1 MAGIVAIFHCFCK
14 AIYYKGLAAE
24 VNNSLYLSQ
33 PGLSITLTPS
43 FTEGWID
50 VMPKNCRIINKIH
63 VVLLLLALSV
73 RVFADPADFP
83 IPANIRPAVDFW
95 KKVYTEVDT
104 DHGYLHDS
112 ADLTIIYETLPRDS
126 KLIDQHRKQIVSDL
140 KVLATG
146 KREGLS
152 NSQQR
157 ILALW
162 GGKGSNAR
170 FEEAAGIVRWQ
181 LGQSDR
187 YREGLVRSGA
197 YRKHIEAVLRE
208 KGMPIEL
215 AALPHVE
222 SSFHPGAFSS
232 AAASGMWQFMR
243 ETAQRF
249 MQVDTVVDERLDPY
263 KATYA
268 ATELLKSDHRAL
280 GSWPL
285 ALTAYNHGAN
295 GIARAVRD
303 TGSNDIGRIISE
315 YKGPRFG
322 FASRNFYPTFLAALE
337 VEREASQHYGA
348 LQLDPAPE
356 FVEYQL
362 PAFVDAG
369 VLSARLG
376 VSAADLKRDN
386 PALLPQIWNGNK
398 RIPKGYTLKI
408 NRAAFNGDL
417 VASVSGLPSGELY
430 NSQIADLSYTVRSG
444 DSLSVIASRYKTSI
458 SELVAINQLRDRN
471 SIRVGQKLIL
481 PQQDGSVPTLTVAAS
496 ETRTPAVATPV
507 AQAVPASGQYE
518 VRRGDTL
525 STIATRYKMAPA
537 TLMALNNLRNENLI
551 HPGQM
556 LRLAASDATAQAV
569 AVQQADARAVAV
581 DAATVAREAVAQAEN
596 TLAADVGDYGV
607 AADNTIEILADETMG
622 HYATWLGTTSV
633 ALRNLNQLRASAAV
647 RVGDRFKLDFSKVDK
662 AGFEARRKQYHGDLQ
677 AQYFASYR
685 IRDTENYSI
694 KRSEVLGTLAS
705 ARSIPMWLFRQY
717 NPDVNASRVRAGQI
731 VVFPIVERV
740 EN

>member
-24 VNNSLYLSQ
+24 ANNSLCLSQ

-43 FTEGWID
+43 FAEGWID
-50 VMPKNCRIINKIH
+50 AMPKNYRIFNKILA
-63 VVLLLLALSV
+63 VLLLLTLTA
-73 RVFADPADFP
+73 RAFADPADFP

-95 KKVYTEVDT
+95 KKVYTQVDT
-104 DHGYLHDS
+104 QHGYLHDS
-112 ADLTIIYETLPRDS
+112 VDLTIIYEILPRDS
-126 KLIDQHRKQIVSDL
+126 KLIDAQRSKIVSDL

-162 GGKGSNAR
+162 DGKGSNAR
-170 FEEAAGIVRWQ
+170 FEQAAGTVRWQ

-268 ATELLKSDHRAL
+268 ASELLKSDHRAL

-303 TGSNDIGRIISE
+303 TGSNDIGRIISD

-337 VEREASQHYGA
+337 VEREEFQHFGT

-369 VLSARLG
+369 VLAARLG
-376 VSAADLKRDN
+376 ISAADLKRDN

-417 VASVSGLPSGELY
+417 VASVRGLPSGELY

-496 ETRTPAVATPV
+496 ETRAPAVAAPTP
-507 AQAVPASGQYE
+507 QAIPASGQYE

-525 STIATRYKMAPA
+525 STIAARFKVAPA
-537 TLMALNNLRNENLI
+537 TLMALNSLRNENLI

-556 LRLAASDATAQAV
+556 LRLGTGEVTAQAV
-569 AVQQADARAVAV
+569 AVQQANAQAVEV
-581 DAATVAREAVAQAEN
+581 DATTVAREAVVQAEN
-596 TLAADVGDYGV
+596 TLAADVADYRV
-607 AADNTIEILADETMG
+607 AADNTIEILTDETMG

-647 RVGDRFKLDFSKVDK
+647 RVGDRFKLDFSKVDR
-662 AGFEARRKQYHGDLQ
+662 AGFEAKRKQYHGDLQ
-677 AQYFASYR
+677 TQYFASYR
-685 IRDTENYSI
+685 IRDTESYSI
-694 KRSEVLGTLAS
+694 KRSEVLGSLAS

-717 NPDVNASRVRAGQI
+717 NPDVNASRVREGQI
-731 VVFPIVERV
+731 VVFPIVEKV
-740 EN
+740 TN

>member
-1 MAGIVAIFHCFCK
+1 
-14 AIYYKGLAAE
+14 
-24 VNNSLYLSQ
+24 
-33 PGLSITLTPS
+33 
-43 FTEGWID
+43 
-50 VMPKNCRIINKIH
+50 MPKNYRIINKILA
-63 VVLLLLALSV
+63 VLLLLALSV
-73 RVFADPADFP
+73 RAFAEPSDFP
-83 IPANIRPAVDFW
+83 IPANLRPAVDFW

-112 ADLTIIYETLPRDS
+112 VDLTIIYETLPRDS
-126 KLIDQHRKQIVSDL
+126 KLIDQHRKQVVSDL
-140 KVLATG
+140 RVLASG

-162 GGKGSNAR
+162 GDKGSNAR
-170 FEEAAGIVRWQ
+170 FEEAAGTVRWQ

-249 MQVDTVVDERLDPY
+249 MQVDTIVDERLDPY

-303 TGSNDIGRIISE
+303 TGSNDIGRIISD

-337 VEREASQHYGA
+337 VEREAAQHFGE
-348 LQLDPAPE
+348 LQLDHSPE
-356 FVEYQL
+356 FIEYQL
-362 PAFVDAG
+362 PAWVDAG
-369 VLSARLG
+369 VLAARLG
-376 VSAADLKRDN
+376 VSVADLKRDN
-386 PALLPQIWNGNK
+386 PALLPQIWSGNK

-408 NRAAFNGDL
+408 DRAAFGGDL
-417 VASVSGLPSGELY
+417 VASVNGLPAGELY

-481 PQQDGSVPTLTVAAS
+481 PQQDGSVPTLNVASSPQPAPV
-496 ETRTPAVATPV
+496 PAVARIEP
-507 AQAVPASGQYE
+507 QPVPATGQYE

-525 STIATRYKMAPA
+525 GTIATRFKVAPA
-537 TLMALNNLRNENLI
+537 TLMALNNLRNANLI
-551 HPGQM
+551 HPGQV
-556 LRLAASDATAQAV
+556 LRLSAAEVTPQAVV
-569 AVQQADARAVAV
+569 AVQAADAPAVEV
-581 DAATVAREAVAQAEN
+581 DAATVAREAVALAEN

-607 AADNTIEILADETMG
+607 AADNTIEILTDETLG
-622 HYATWLGTTSV
+622 HYAEWLGMTST

-662 AGFEARRKQYHGDLQ
+662 AGFEAKRKQYHGDLQ

-705 ARSIPMWLFRQY
+705 ARAIPMWLFRQY
-717 NPDVNASRVRAGQI
+717 NPDVNASRVREGQI
-731 VVFPIVERV
+731 VVFPIVEKV